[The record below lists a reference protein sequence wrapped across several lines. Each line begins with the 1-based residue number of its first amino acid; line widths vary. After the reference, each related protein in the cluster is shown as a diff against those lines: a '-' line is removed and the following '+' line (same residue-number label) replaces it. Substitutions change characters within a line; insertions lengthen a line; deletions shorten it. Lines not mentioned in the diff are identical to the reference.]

1 MSNGWIIK
9 TLISLGLKELD
20 AEIYIFL
27 AKNGPQKAK
36 DAATSLKIN
45 RQRLY
50 FGLKNL
56 QDKGIVVS
64 SKERP
69 ARFSA
74 VMFEKVL
81 EYFLE
86 EKREQHQSLQ
96 NNKEDLLSIWRSL
109 IKRDFVNNS

>member
-1 MSNGWIIK
+1 MSNEWIKK
-9 TLISLGLKELD
+9 TLASLGLNELD

-27 AKNGPQKAK
+27 AKNGPQKTK
-36 DAATSLKIN
+36 DIASSLKMS
-45 RQRLY
+45 RQKLY
-50 FGLKNL
+50 FGLKSL
-56 QDKGIVVS
+56 QDRGVVIS

-74 VMFEKVL
+74 ATFEKVL

-86 EKREQHQSLQ
+86 AKREQQQSLQ
-96 NNKEDLLSIWRSL
+96 NSKDDLLSTWRSL